1 MARKNT
7 FGFSSKGVL
16 IIPTYDYVM
25 DIFTLTN
32 GLFINLSYSLLSIQ
46 MKKQLCLFIQGVSET
61 YTDPAS
67 PH

>member
-16 IIPTYDYVM
+16 TIPTYDYVM